1 MEEHATISA
10 CTLTKRE
17 KWELHLP
24 LMTEKFLQSS
34 MWHIKKQ
41 RRVINEKKKD
51 EKSGNSAC
59 SNNGV

>member
-1 MEEHATISA
+1 
-10 CTLTKRE
+10 
-17 KWELHLP
+17 
-24 LMTEKFLQSS
+24 MTEKFLQSS